1 MTILEAENEISKL
14 RERIETTKLEIE
26 WQQLVG
32 EDFSV
37 LLQKKNVYE
46 KQLADLV
53 KYKEETTLENAA
65 KLSDEYYDKVLVK
78 KIKDNLDVLKSRLLN
93 KLLQHFYLKH

>member
-65 KLSDEYYDKVLVK
+65 KLSDEYYDKVL
-78 KIKDNLDVLKSRLLN
+78 IT
-93 KLLQHFYLKH
+93 

>member
-37 LLQKKNVYE
+37 LLQSKNVY
-46 KQLADLV
+46 
-53 KYKEETTLENAA
+53 
-65 KLSDEYYDKVLVK
+65 
-78 KIKDNLDVLKSRLLN
+78 
-93 KLLQHFYLKH
+93 